1 VPIDHIRHAL
11 QASDHRHGL
20 QAIVLLA
27 TVHHALPVIAH
38 SRGHA
43 QPAIAHLA
51 TVHHA
56 LPVIAHSA
64 IGHRV
69 LPVIAPLAELLAVHR
84 VLARWVVR
92 VDLVV
97 QAVVGSIVVLSAVAS
112 AVQYLG
118 AVAATRDNAG
128 TALTAKEQSADLTPP
143 RAMVRDGAKAAKA
156 ANQAR

>member
-1 VPIDHIRHAL
+1 
-11 QASDHRHGL
+11 
-20 QAIVLLA
+20 LA
-27 TVHHALPVIAH
+27 TVHRALPVIAH
-38 SRGHA
+38 SLGHV

-64 IGHRV
+64 IGHRA
-69 LPVIAPLAELLAVHR
+69 LPVTAPLAVLLAVHR

-97 QAVVGSIVVLSAVAS
+97 LAVVGSIAVLSAAAS
-112 AVQYLG
+112 AAQYQG
-118 AVAATRDNAG
+118 AVAAIRDNAG
-128 TALTAKEQSADLTPP
+128 TALTAKEQYADLTPP
-143 RAMVRDGAKAAKA
+143 RAMVRDVAKAAKA